1 MTACPTC
8 TAMPVAIPSRVLE
21 YGAQIADAFDA
32 AQLQPNAIRRARAG
46 TRHGTVDGLPQRRD
60 DVG

>member
-1 MTACPTC
+1 
-8 TAMPVAIPSRVLE
+8 MPVAIPSRVLE